1 MEAREIGHI
10 KGRDIA
16 ATAAL
21 AISMMMEK
29 IKTMFNINKLEVQ
42 EEKSTS
48 ENMLIEYKLLG
59 KFAGWVLPKVAG
71 MTPKPLE

>member
-1 MEAREIGHI
+1 MEIGHI

-16 ATAAL
+16 ATKAL
-21 AISMMMEK
+21 ANSMMIEK

-42 EEKSTS
+42 EERSTN
-48 ENMLIEYKLLG
+48 ENMPIEYKLLG
-59 KFAGWVLPKVAG
+59 KLAGWVLPKVAG